1 MTSLQNMAIHEWL
14 RLSAARRPTQ
24 IAVEEGDSERRITYA
39 DLDAL
44 SDRLRDRLIHWGV
57 KHGDRVGIDLTKSAD
72 AVAAMYGIM
81 KAGAAYVPVDPNAP
95 ASRNAYILNDCRVSA
110 VVIERKFAEELARE
124 FQGLGATMPP
134 SVVLDGTG
142 GGGPLA
148 EALATLDA
156 AKPAAKCANVATH
169 KDDLAYILYTSGS
182 TGRPKGVMLSHENGV
197 SFVDWCS
204 ETFEP
209 TAEDRFSSHAPFH
222 FDLSILDVHLP
233 IKHGAT
239 LVIVSH
245 DRGREPVGLA
255 RLMAERRLTIW
266 YSAPSIL
273 TLLAQQGNLEQCDW
287 SRLRT
292 ILFAGEVFPIKHF
305 RLLKSLIPHPSY
317 FNLYG
322 PTETNV
328 CTFYRV
334 PDEIDAARTEPYPI
348 GRTCSHLRSKVIM
361 EGWEVAAGEE
371 GELCIAGAGVM
382 KGYWNQ
388 PEQTEDAYIVDENG
402 ERWYRT
408 GDIVVADE
416 QGEFI
421 FRGRRDR
428 MVKRRGYRV
437 ELGEIEACLYRHS
450 DVKEAAVVA
459 LTDAEGVTI
468 HAFVALAEGAKPSLI
483 AMKRF
488 CSNQIPLYMIPDRF
502 FFHDV
507 LPKTSTD
514 KVDYQ
519 RLKSMAAENE
529 GQKNVVKGGVPM

>member
-1 MTSLQNMAIHEWL
+1 
-14 RLSAARRPTQ
+14 
-24 IAVEEGDSERRITYA
+24 
-39 DLDAL
+39 
-44 SDRLRDRLIHWGV
+44 
-57 KHGDRVGIDLTKSAD
+57 
-72 AVAAMYGIM
+72 
-81 KAGAAYVPVDPNAP
+81 
-95 ASRNAYILNDCRVSA
+95 
-110 VVIERKFAEELARE
+110 
-124 FQGLGATMPP
+124 
-134 SVVLDGTG
+134 
-142 GGGPLA
+142 
-148 EALATLDA
+148 
-156 AKPAAKCANVATH
+156 
-169 KDDLAYILYTSGS
+169 
-182 TGRPKGVMLSHENGV
+182 MLSHENGM

-209 TAEDRFSSHAPFH
+209 TLNDRFSSHAPFH

-239 LVIVSH
+239 LVIISH

-255 RLMAERRLTIW
+255 RLMAERQLSIW

-273 TLLAQQGNLEQCDW
+273 TILAQQGNLEQYDW
-287 SRLRT
+287 SHLRT

-305 RLLKSLIPHPSY
+305 QLLKSLIPHPAY

-334 PDEIDAARTEPYPI
+334 PDDVDPERSEPYPI
-348 GRTCSHLRSKVIM
+348 GRTCSHLRSEVIM
-361 EGWEVAAGEE
+361 DGQEVRPGEE

-382 KGYWNQ
+382 RGYWNQ
-388 PEQTEDAYIVDENG
+388 PQQTADAFFVDDRG
-402 ERWYRT
+402 EKWYRT
-408 GDIVVADE
+408 GDIVVEDE
-416 QGEFI
+416 VGEFI

-437 ELGEIEACLYRHS
+437 ELGEIEASLYRHS
-450 DVKEAAVVA
+450 EVREAAVVA
-459 LTDAEGVTI
+459 LADAEGVTI

-488 CSNQIPLYMIPDRF
+488 CSQQIPLYMIPDRF
-502 FFHDV
+502 FFHES

-519 RLKSMAAENE
+519 RLKAMAAE
-529 GQKNVVKGGVPM
+529 GQDKNLMPSGVSG

>member
-1 MTSLQNMAIHEWL
+1 MNTSVAIHYWL
-14 RLSAARRPTQ
+14 TQSAERYPAHV
-24 IAVEEGDSERRITYA
+24 AVEEGDTVQRITYA

-44 SDRLRDRLIHWGV
+44 SDCLRDRLIHWGIQR
-57 KHGDRVGIDLTKSAD
+57 GNRVGIDLTKSVD
-72 AVAAMYGIM
+72 AVAAIYGIL

-95 ASRNAYILNDCRVSA
+95 ASRNAYILNDCHVSA
-110 VVIERKFAEELARE
+110 VVVERKFVEELDKELRE
-124 FQGLGATMPP
+124 LGARMPQ
-134 SVVLDGTG
+134 SVVLDRTG
-142 GGGPLA
+142 GGD
-148 EALATLDA
+148 ALKQALQQLDA
-156 AKPAAKCANVATH
+156 SDRAPKSATVDSH

-204 ETFEP
+204 ETFKP
-209 TAEDRFSSHAPFH
+209 THEDRFSSHAPFH
-222 FDLSILDVHLP
+222 FDLSILDLHLP

-239 LVIVSH
+239 IVIISH
-245 DRGREPVGLA
+245 ERGREPVGLA
-255 RLMAERRLTIW
+255 RLMHERGLTIW

-273 TLLAQQGNLEQCDW
+273 TLLAQQGKLDQYDW
-287 SRLRT
+287 SRLRS

-334 PDEIDAARTEPYPI
+334 PVELNAERTEPYPI
-348 GRTCSHLRSKVIM
+348 GRTCSHLQSKIIM
-361 EGWEVAAGEE
+361 DGKEVAPGEE
-371 GELCIAGAGVM
+371 GELCISGAGVM

-388 PEQTEDAYIVDENG
+388 PQQTDDAFFVDESG
-402 ERWYRT
+402 GRWYRT

-459 LTDAEGVTI
+459 LADVEGVTI
-468 HAFVALAEGAKPSLI
+468 HAFVALADGVKPSLI

-488 CSNQIPLYMIPDRF
+488 CSGQIPLYMIPDRF
-502 FFHDV
+502 KFLDR

-514 KVDYQ
+514 KIDYQ
-519 RLKSMAAENE
+519 RLKQAAAER
-529 GQKNVVKGGVPM
+529 

>member
-1 MTSLQNMAIHEWL
+1 MAIHEWL
-14 RLSAARRPTQ
+14 RQSAERRGTH

-57 KHGDRVGIDLTKSAD
+57 KRGDRVGIDLTKSAD
-72 AVAAMYGIM
+72 AVAAMYGIL

-95 ASRNAYILNDCRVSA
+95 ASRNAYILNDCQVSA
-110 VVIERKFAEELARE
+110 VIVERKFVDELERE
-124 FQGLGATMPP
+124 LQALGGTTPR
-134 SVVLDGTG
+134 SVVLEGTG
-142 GGGPLA
+142 GGSALA
-148 EALATLDA
+148 ETLGALDA
-156 AKPAAKCANVATH
+156 ADPAPKSASVVTKE
-169 KDDLAYILYTSGS
+169 DDLAYILYTSGS
-182 TGRPKGVMLSHENGV
+182 TGRPKGVMLSHENGM
-197 SFVDWCS
+197 SFVNWCS
-204 ETFEP
+204 ETFQP
-209 TAEDRFSSHAPFH
+209 APEDRFSSHAPFH
-222 FDLSILDVHLP
+222 FDLSILDIHLP

-239 LVIVSH
+239 LVIISH

-273 TLLAQQGNLEQCDW
+273 TLLAQQGNLEQYDW

-305 RLLKSLIPHPSY
+305 RLLKSLIPRPAY

-334 PDEIDAARTEPYPI
+334 PDEIEADRREPYPI

-361 EGWEVAAGEE
+361 DGREVKAGEE
-371 GELCIAGAGVM
+371 GELCIRGAGVM

-388 PEQTEDAYIVDENG
+388 PQQTEDAFLVDDEG
-402 ERWYRT
+402 QRWYCT
-408 GDIVVADE
+408 GDIVVEDE
-416 QGEFI
+416 EGEFI

-437 ELGEIEACLYRHS
+437 ELGEIEACLYRHTE
-450 DVKEAAVVA
+450 VREAAVVA
-459 LTDAEGVTI
+459 LFDTEGVTI
-468 HAFVALAEGAKPSLI
+468 HAFVALADGVKPSLI

-488 CSNQIPLYMIPDRF
+488 CSNQIPLYMIPDRIKF
-502 FFHDV
+502 LER

-514 KVDYQ
+514 KIDYQ
-519 RLKSMAAENE
+519 RLKTSAAEA
-529 GQKNVVKGGVPM
+529 